1 MKCVNHLEKDALA
14 ICNYCGKSI
23 CSECFVEIKGEAYC
37 KDCLPVKIGQV
48 KKEERSPALAAIL
61 SFIIAGLGQIYNGQI
76 GKGLLIFFTCWLI
89 IPWVIGIFDAYSTA
103 KKINAGQIMVKSR
116 PGCLIAF
123 IISVVVFTVG
133 VLFIGLLAA
142 IAIPNLLRA
151 RMNANEAMATA
162 TVKAISTAIE
172 SYKVANNG
180 KYPSDEY
187 DLRSAQPPY
196 LNIPY
201 NNKTISSYTFSEHFY
216 PNGYKIIAKPEKC
229 GVNGSK
235 VFTLETGGVLNSKDC
250 KEE

>member
-1 MKCVNHLEKDALA
+1 MKCVNHLEKDAVA

-142 IAIPNLLRA
+142 IAIPNLLKA
-151 RMNANEAMATA
+151 RLAANESGAKGTLR
-162 TVKAISTAIE
+162 TISIAVETYRAVNKENFPFNE
-172 SYKVANNG
+172 S
-180 KYPSDEY
+180 
-187 DLRSAQPPY
+187 DLTSTQPPY
-196 LNIPY
+196 LSQSY
-201 NNKTISSYTFSEHFY
+201 NNKTVYGYIFFEDFY

-229 GVNGSK
+229 GVTGTK

-250 KEE
+250 K